1 MNFKGISYIKWINLN
16 WKKKVTYYFVS
27 EHILVRRWSIAF
39 GGNLPI
45 VVAPWHCY
53 SSHLMSGDYVHSLV
67 AIESKIPAWI
77 PRIVMIQQAITTGTK
92 PGGPGSRIRDEALQ
106 IVMHYSCT
114 ILATILHILVW
125 VSTFKGFLIKNWSY
139 RVPNPKDRG
148 SNPGRSTSHSD
159 ALPLYHSG

>member
-16 WKKKVTYYFVS
+16 WKKKVTHYFIS

-45 VVAPWHCY
+45 DVAPWHCY

-67 AIESKIPAWI
+67 AIESKIPAWT
-77 PRIVMIQQAITTGTK
+77 PRIVMIQQVITSGTK
-92 PGGPGSRIRDEALQ
+92 PGGPGSRTRDEALQ

-114 ILATILHILVW
+114 ILAKNFAYSRMGFYFQGVSHIKLKLPG
-125 VSTFKGFLIKNWSY
+125 TK
-139 RVPNPKDRG
+139 
-148 SNPGRSTSHSD
+148 PGRPRIEPGTQRFSN
-159 ALPLYHSG
+159 